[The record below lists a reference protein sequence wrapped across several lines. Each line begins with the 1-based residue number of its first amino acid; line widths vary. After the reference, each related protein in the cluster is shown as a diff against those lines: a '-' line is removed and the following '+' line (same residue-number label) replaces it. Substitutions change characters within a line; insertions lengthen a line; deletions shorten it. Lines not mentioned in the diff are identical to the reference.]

1 MITRATVR
9 RERRTEIL
17 RLAEAHGGRNLRIF
31 GSVAR
36 GDNREDSDVDF
47 LVEFDQGRS
56 LLDLIGLRLDLQ
68 DLLGVSVDI
77 VTPKSLRYIRDR
89 IMAEAQI
96 P

>member
-9 RERRTEIL
+9 RERRTGIL